1 MILECGHEPSEHSEF
16 TTGYGVKEVNGKDFR
31 CCYECC
37 AKDDRDS
44 MLSSGRATLY
54 LDMNPRKAPP
64 FGYSRESARVTN
76 WPGSLEFWTGP
87 VRKGRHNIAGRRYD
101 VWFTGPDGKDWHGVQ
116 YGENTQICH
125 CRRTKS
131 RA

>member
-16 TTGYGVKEVNGKDFR
+16 TTGYGVKKVDGKDFR

-54 LDMNPRKAPP
+54 LTGNRAD
-64 FGYSRESARVTN
+64 GYKVTN
-76 WPGSLEFWTGP
+76 WPGSLSFP
-87 VRKGRHNIAGRRYD
+87 VHYAKHGRHNIARSRVD
-101 VWFTGPDGKDWHGVQ
+101 VYFVGPDGNTWHGVQ

-125 CRRTKS
+125 CRRTKA